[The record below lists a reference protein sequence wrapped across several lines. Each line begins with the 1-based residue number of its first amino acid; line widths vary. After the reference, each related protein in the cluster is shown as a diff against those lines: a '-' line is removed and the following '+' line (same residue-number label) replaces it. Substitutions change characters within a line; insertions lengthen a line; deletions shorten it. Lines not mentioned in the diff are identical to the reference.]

1 MLAASSQQW
10 PTPRWAIVGTIA
22 ASVARAA
29 PKWGHVDPMAVEVL
43 LCIAKA
49 LSALFSPG
57 DYPRL
62 FLPDFLLIL
71 LKRLLKLL
79 ILLNVPFS
87 PPSLPHS
94 YHVKVGFTEPFILHQ
109 V

>member
-10 PTPRWAIVGTIA
+10 PTARWAILGTIA

-29 PKWGHVDPMAVEVL
+29 PKWEHVDPMAVEVL

-62 FLPDFLLIL
+62 FLSDFLLIL
-71 LKRLLKLL
+71 LKLSSLFATLPPTQLSRKGRFY
-79 ILLNVPFS
+79 PS
-87 PPSLPHS
+87 PS
-94 YHVKVGFTEPFILHQ
+94 F
-109 V
+109 